1 MLIATKDIKINMRV
15 VSIGD
20 LVLDYYYK
28 NGKLIGVDGGMS
40 SHNIIA
46 NLAKKKISTAV
57 YGVSGNDI
65 QGKIANLSLKKLN
78 VDVSKVLIKDNIK
91 TRCFHVSYDEE
102 GFISKKRCPKC
113 NEKKWYEESQID
125 TEYISN
131 NIQNDDILVFDNLND
146 KNIEI
151 IKNVSNKKIID
162 IGQYFEFEN
171 LSKEDIINKLNND
184 FEIINFNERV
194 SNYLL
199 DKLNLKNNIELYN
212 LLKAKLVTITRGENG
227 AIFIYNSKEYKFN
240 LKDNGNVIDSS
251 GAGDAFLSSL
261 IFDYIKNN
269 YEFNEELFPKWYEK
283 SIKLTSKVVSNF
295 GARGHLNSLYK
306 IKKIDKVCTCEN
318 FEYNERRKIKRCN
331 ININNLESRVINA
344 INSNA
349 YDKLLDINFDNS
361 KSYLFIGTGGSF
373 AGASF
378 ASTVINELYGAST
391 YSLYPRDALYRNN
404 ISIDKAFLFS
414 YSGTTNDLIQSVKDF
429 NKNDVYVITKGQ
441 TQNIVT
447 KTGIL
452 KNNIITYRTSTNK
465 GKERGFLSFEGA
477 LAPAALFMKL
487 YLQKTNSDI
496 DINNFIKDSMSYWSN
511 KVQKEIDKN
520 FIESAI
526 NHNKII
532 NVFRGDY
539 SNCASYDLES
549 KLIESGI
556 FNCIIHEKKNFSH
569 GRFINFENMN
579 NKCVI
584 YFKQKTTSKYEEELL
599 NYLGNKIAI
608 FESKYDGLLA
618 EFDLL
623 ISSQFIIYQ
632 IGKLLDIDVSKP
644 NYTDNAMK
652 IYFYKGQL

>member
-1 MLIATKDIKINMRV
+1 MRV

-404 ISIDKAFLFS
+404 INIDKAFLFS

-487 YLQKTNSDI
+487 YLQKINSDI

-608 FESKYDGLLA
+608 FESRYDGLLA

-623 ISSQFIIYQ
+623 IASQFIIYQ

>member
-1 MLIATKDIKINMRV
+1 MRV

-125 TEYISN
+125 TEYITN

-251 GAGDAFLSSL
+251 GAGDAFLSSI

-404 ISIDKAFLFS
+404 INIDKAFLFS

-429 NKNDVYVITKGQ
+429 DKNNVYVITKGQ
-441 TQNIVT
+441 TQNIAT
-447 KTGIL
+447 KTGIV
-452 KNNIITYRTSTNK
+452 KNNIITYRTSSNK

-556 FNCIIHEKKNFSH
+556 FNSIIHEKKNFSH
-569 GRFINFENMN
+569 GRFINFENMK

-623 ISSQFIIYQ
+623 IASQFIIYQ

>member
-1 MLIATKDIKINMRV
+1 MRV

-125 TEYISN
+125 IEYITK

-151 IKNVSNKKIID
+151 IKNVCNKKIID

-194 SNYLL
+194 SSYLL

-251 GAGDAFLSSL
+251 GAGDAFLSSI
-261 IFDYIKNN
+261 IFDYIKNS
-269 YEFNEELFPKWYEK
+269 YKFNEELFPKWYEK

-404 ISIDKAFLFS
+404 INIDKAFLFS

-452 KNNIITYRTSTNK
+452 KNNIITYRTSANK

-556 FNCIIHEKKNFSH
+556 FNSIIHEKKNFSH

-599 NYLGNKIAI
+599 DYLGNKIAI
-608 FESKYDGLLA
+608 FESRYDGLLA

-623 ISSQFIIYQ
+623 IASQFIIYQ

-644 NYTDNAMK
+644 NYTDNSMK

>member
-1 MLIATKDIKINMRV
+1 MRV

-125 TEYISN
+125 IEYITK

-171 LSKEDIINKLNND
+171 LSKEDIINKLNNG

-240 LKDNGNVIDSS
+240 LKDNDNVIDSS
-251 GAGDAFLSSL
+251 GAGDAFISSI
-261 IFDYIKNN
+261 IFDYIKNS

-361 KSYLFIGTGGSF
+361 KNYLFIGTGGSF

-378 ASTVINELYGAST
+378 ASTVINDLFGAST
-391 YSLYPRDALYRNN
+391 YSLYPGDAFYRNN
-404 ISIDKAFLFS
+404 TNIDKAFLFS
-414 YSGTTNDLIQSVKDF
+414 YSGTTNDIIQSVKDF
-429 NKNDVYVITKGQ
+429 DKNNVYVITKGQ
-441 TQNIVT
+441 IQNIVT
-447 KTGIL
+447 KAGIL

-487 YLQKTNSDI
+487 YLQKINSDI

-556 FNCIIHEKKNFSH
+556 FNSIIHEKKNFSH

-599 NYLGNKIAI
+599 DYLGNKIAI

-623 ISSQFIIYQ
+623 IASQFIIYQ

>member
-1 MLIATKDIKINMRV
+1 MRV

-125 TEYISN
+125 IEYITK

-171 LSKEDIINKLNND
+171 LSKEDIINKLNNR

-251 GAGDAFLSSL
+251 GAGDAFISSI

-295 GARGHLNSLYK
+295 GAIGHLNSLYK

-404 ISIDKAFLFS
+404 INIDKAFLFS

-452 KNNIITYRTSTNK
+452 KNNIITYRTSANK

-556 FNCIIHEKKNFSH
+556 FNSIIHEKKNFSH
-569 GRFINFENMN
+569 GRFINFENMKN
-579 NKCVI
+579 NCVI

-623 ISSQFIIYQ
+623 IASQFIIYQ

-644 NYTDNAMK
+644 NYTDNAIK

>member
-1 MLIATKDIKINMRV
+1 MRV

-125 TEYISN
+125 IEYITK

-171 LSKEDIINKLNND
+171 LSKEDIINKLNNG

-251 GAGDAFLSSL
+251 GAGDAFLSSI

-391 YSLYPRDALYRNN
+391 YSLYPRDAFYRNN
-404 ISIDKAFLFS
+404 ANIDKAFLFS
-414 YSGTTNDLIQSVKDF
+414 YSGTTNDIIQSVKDF
-429 NKNDVYVITKGQ
+429 DKNNVYVITKGQ

-452 KNNIITYRTSTNK
+452 KNNIITYRTSANK

-496 DINNFIKDSMSYWSN
+496 DINNFIKDSMCYWSN

-520 FIESAI
+520 FIESTI

-599 NYLGNKIAI
+599 NYLGNKMAI
-608 FESKYDGLLA
+608 FESKYVGLLA

-623 ISSQFIIYQ
+623 IASQFIIYQ

>member
-1 MLIATKDIKINMRV
+1 MRV

-125 TEYISN
+125 IEYITK

-171 LSKEDIINKLNND
+171 LSKEDIINKLNNG

-240 LKDNGNVIDSS
+240 LKDNDNVIDSS
-251 GAGDAFLSSL
+251 GAGDAFISSI
-261 IFDYIKNN
+261 IFDYIKNS

-361 KSYLFIGTGGSF
+361 KNYLFIGTGGSF

-378 ASTVINELYGAST
+378 ASTVINDLFGAST
-391 YSLYPRDALYRNN
+391 YSLYPRDAFYRNN
-404 ISIDKAFLFS
+404 TNIDKAFLFS
-414 YSGTTNDLIQSVKDF
+414 YSGTTNDIIQSVKDF
-429 NKNDVYVITKGQ
+429 DKNNVYVITKGQ

-487 YLQKTNSDI
+487 YLQKINSDI

-556 FNCIIHEKKNFSH
+556 FNSIIHEKKNFSH

-584 YFKQKTTSKYEEELL
+584 YFKRKTTSKYEEELL
-599 NYLGNKIAI
+599 DYLGNKIAI
-608 FESKYDGLLA
+608 FESRYDGLLA

-623 ISSQFIIYQ
+623 IASQFIIYQ

>member
-1 MLIATKDIKINMRV
+1 MRV

-57 YGVSGNDI
+57 YGVFGNDI

-125 TEYISN
+125 IEYITK

-171 LSKEDIINKLNND
+171 LSKEDIINKLNNG

-212 LLKAKLVTITRGENG
+212 LLKAKLVTITRGEIG

-251 GAGDAFLSSL
+251 GAGDAFLSSI

-404 ISIDKAFLFS
+404 INIDKAFLFS

-487 YLQKTNSDI
+487 YLQKINSDI

-599 NYLGNKIAI
+599 NYLGNKIVI
-608 FESKYDGLLA
+608 FESRYDGLLA

-652 IYFYKGQL
+652 IYFYKEQL

>member
-1 MLIATKDIKINMRV
+1 MRV

-28 NGKLIGVDGGMS
+28 NGNLIGVDGGMS

-78 VDVSKVLIKDNIK
+78 VDVSKVLIQDNIK

-125 TEYISN
+125 TEYITK

-171 LSKEDIINKLNND
+171 LSKEDIINKLNNG

-240 LKDNGNVIDSS
+240 LKDNDNVIDSS
-251 GAGDAFLSSL
+251 GAGDAFISSI
-261 IFDYIKNN
+261 IFDYIKNS

-378 ASTVINELYGAST
+378 ASTVINDLFGAST
-391 YSLYPRDALYRNN
+391 YSLYPRDAFYRNN
-404 ISIDKAFLFS
+404 TNIDKAFLFS
-414 YSGTTNDLIQSVKDF
+414 YSGTTNDIIQSVKDF
-429 NKNDVYVITKGQ
+429 DKNNVYVITKGQ

-447 KTGIL
+447 KTGIM
-452 KNNIITYRTSTNK
+452 KNNIITYRTSANK

-496 DINNFIKDSMSYWSN
+496 NINNFIKDSMSYWSSQ
-511 KVQKEIDKN
+511 VQKEIDKK

-556 FNCIIHEKKNFSH
+556 FNSIIHEKKNFSH

-623 ISSQFIIYQ
+623 IASQFIIYQ

>member
-1 MLIATKDIKINMRV
+1 MRV

-125 TEYISN
+125 TEYITK

-251 GAGDAFLSSL
+251 GAGDAFLSSI

-344 INSNA
+344 INSSA

-404 ISIDKAFLFS
+404 INIDKAFLFS

-429 NKNDVYVITKGQ
+429 DKNNVYVITKGQ
-441 TQNIVT
+441 IQNIVT
-447 KTGIL
+447 KTGIM
-452 KNNIITYRTSTNK
+452 KNNIITYRTSANK

-556 FNCIIHEKKNFSH
+556 FNSIIHEKKNFSH

-623 ISSQFIIYQ
+623 IASQFIIYQ

>member
-1 MLIATKDIKINMRV
+1 MRV

-28 NGKLIGVDGGMS
+28 NGKLIGVNGGMS

-46 NLAKKKISTAV
+46 NLAKRKIPTAV
-57 YGVSGNDI
+57 YGISGNDI

-102 GFISKKRCPKC
+102 DFISKKRCPKC

-125 TEYISN
+125 TEYITN

-240 LKDNGNVIDSS
+240 LKDNGNIIDSS
-251 GAGDAFLSSL
+251 GAGDAFLSSI
-261 IFDYIKNN
+261 IFDYIKNS

-344 INSNA
+344 INFNA

-391 YSLYPRDALYRNN
+391 YSLYPRDAFYRNN
-404 ISIDKAFLFS
+404 TNIDKAFLFS
-414 YSGTTNDLIQSVKDF
+414 YSGTTNDIIQSVKDF
-429 NKNDVYVITKGQ
+429 DKNNVYVITKGQ

-447 KTGIL
+447 KTGIM
-452 KNNIITYRTSTNK
+452 KNNIITYRTSANK

-487 YLQKTNSDI
+487 YLQKTNSDT

-556 FNCIIHEKKNFSH
+556 FNSIIHEKKNFSH

-599 NYLGNKIAI
+599 DYLGNKIAI

-623 ISSQFIIYQ
+623 IASQFIIYQ

>member
-1 MLIATKDIKINMRV
+1 MRV

-20 LVLDYYYK
+20 LALDYYYK

-78 VDVSKVLIKDNIK
+78 VEVSKVLIKDNIK

-125 TEYISN
+125 TEYITN

-151 IKNVSNKKIID
+151 IKKVSNKKIID

-171 LSKEDIINKLNND
+171 LSKEDIINKLNNG

-199 DKLNLKNNIELYN
+199 DRLNLKNNIELYN
-212 LLKAKLVTITRGENG
+212 LLKSKLVTITRGENG

-251 GAGDAFLSSL
+251 GAGDAFISSI
-261 IFDYIKNN
+261 IFDYIKNS

-283 SIKLTSKVVSNF
+283 SIKLTSKVVSNL

-373 AGASF
+373 AGTSF

-404 ISIDKAFLFS
+404 INIDKAFLFS

-496 DINNFIKDSMSYWSN
+496 NINNFIKNSMSYWSS
-511 KVQKEIDKN
+511 KVQKEIDKK

-599 NYLGNKIAI
+599 NYLENKIAI

-623 ISSQFIIYQ
+623 IASQFIIYQ

-652 IYFYKGQL
+652 IYFYKG

>member
-1 MLIATKDIKINMRV
+1 MRV

-78 VDVSKVLIKDNIK
+78 VDASKVLIKDNIK

-251 GAGDAFLSSL
+251 GAGDSFLSSI

-404 ISIDKAFLFS
+404 INIDKAFLFS

-487 YLQKTNSDI
+487 YLQKINSDI

-556 FNCIIHEKKNFSH
+556 FNSIIHEKKNFSH

-584 YFKQKTTSKYEEELL
+584 YFKQKTTSKYEEKLL
-599 NYLGNKIAI
+599 DYLGNKIAI
-608 FESKYDGLLA
+608 FESRYDGLLA

-623 ISSQFIIYQ
+623 IASQFIIYQ

>member
-1 MLIATKDIKINMRV
+1 MRV

-125 TEYISN
+125 IEYITK

-171 LSKEDIINKLNND
+171 LSKEDIINKLNNG

-240 LKDNGNVIDSS
+240 LKDNDNVIDSS
-251 GAGDAFLSSL
+251 GAGDAFISSI
-261 IFDYIKNN
+261 IFDYIKNS

-361 KSYLFIGTGGSF
+361 KNYLFIGTGGSF

-378 ASTVINELYGAST
+378 ASTVINDLFGAST
-391 YSLYPRDALYRNN
+391 YSLYPRDAFYRNN
-404 ISIDKAFLFS
+404 TNIDKAFLFS
-414 YSGTTNDLIQSVKDF
+414 YSGTTNDIIQSVKDF
-429 NKNDVYVITKGQ
+429 DKNNVYVITKGQ

-447 KTGIL
+447 KTGIM
-452 KNNIITYRTSTNK
+452 KNNIITYRTSANK

-487 YLQKTNSDI
+487 YLQKTNSDT
-496 DINNFIKDSMSYWSN
+496 DINNFIKDSMSYWSSQ
-511 KVQKEIDKN
+511 VQKEIDKK

-556 FNCIIHEKKNFSH
+556 FNSIIHEKKNFSH

-623 ISSQFIIYQ
+623 IASQFIIYQ

>member
-1 MLIATKDIKINMRV
+1 MRV

-46 NLAKKKISTAV
+46 NLAKKKISTAI

-125 TEYISN
+125 IEYITK

-251 GAGDAFLSSL
+251 GAGDAFLSSI

-404 ISIDKAFLFS
+404 INIDKAFLFS

-487 YLQKTNSDI
+487 YLQKINSDI

-556 FNCIIHEKKNFSH
+556 FNSIIHEKKNFSH

-584 YFKQKTTSKYEEELL
+584 YFKQKTTSKYEEKLL
-599 NYLGNKIAI
+599 DYLGNKIAI
-608 FESKYDGLLA
+608 FESRYDGLLA

-623 ISSQFIIYQ
+623 IASQFIIYQ

>member
-1 MLIATKDIKINMRV
+1 MRV

-78 VDVSKVLIKDNIK
+78 VDVSKVLIKNNIK

-113 NEKKWYEESQID
+113 NEKKWYEESQTDI
-125 TEYISN
+125 EYITK

-151 IKNVSNKKIID
+151 IKNVCNKKIID

-171 LSKEDIINKLNND
+171 LSKEDIINKLNNR

-199 DKLNLKNNIELYN
+199 DKLNLKNNIELYK

-240 LKDNGNVIDSS
+240 LKDNGNIIDSS
-251 GAGDAFLSSL
+251 GAGDAFLSSI
-261 IFDYIKNN
+261 IFDYIKNS

-349 YDKLLDINFDNS
+349 YDKLLDINFNNS

-404 ISIDKAFLFS
+404 INIDKAFLFS

-429 NKNDVYVITKGQ
+429 DKNNVYVITKGQ

-452 KNNIITYRTSTNK
+452 KNNIITYRTSANK

-496 DINNFIKDSMSYWSN
+496 DINNFIKDSISYWSN
-511 KVQKEIDKN
+511 KVQKEIDKK

-599 NYLGNKIAI
+599 DYLGNKIAI
-608 FESKYDGLLA
+608 FESRYDGLLA

-623 ISSQFIIYQ
+623 IASQFIIYQ

>member
-1 MLIATKDIKINMRV
+1 MRV

-125 TEYISN
+125 IEYITK

-171 LSKEDIINKLNND
+171 LSKEDIINKLNNG

-251 GAGDAFLSSL
+251 GAGDAFLSSI
-261 IFDYIKNN
+261 IFDYIKNS

-283 SIKLTSKVVSNF
+283 SIKLTSKVVSNL

-404 ISIDKAFLFS
+404 INIDKAFLFS

-429 NKNDVYVITKGQ
+429 DKNNVYVITKGQ

-452 KNNIITYRTSTNK
+452 KNNIITYRTSANK

-487 YLQKTNSDI
+487 YLQKTNSDIDI

-556 FNCIIHEKKNFSH
+556 FNSIIHEKKNFSH

-623 ISSQFIIYQ
+623 IASQFIIYQ

>member
-1 MLIATKDIKINMRV
+1 MRV

-28 NGKLIGVDGGMS
+28 NKNLIGVDGGMS

-46 NLAKKKISTAV
+46 NLAKRKISTAV

-102 GFISKKRCPKC
+102 GFISKKRCTKC

-125 TEYISN
+125 VDYITK

-171 LSKEDIINKLNND
+171 LSKEDIINKLNYD
-184 FEIINFNERV
+184 FEIINFNERA

-199 DKLNLKNNIELYN
+199 DKLNLKNNVELYN

-240 LKDNGNVIDSS
+240 LKVNGNVIDSS
-251 GAGDAFLSSL
+251 GAGDAFLSSI

-344 INSNA
+344 INSCA
-349 YDKLLDINFDNS
+349 YDKLLDINFDKS

-378 ASTVINELYGAST
+378 ASTVINKLYGAST
-391 YSLYPRDALYRNN
+391 YSLYPRDAFYRNN
-404 ISIDKAFLFS
+404 ANIDKAFLFS
-414 YSGTTNDLIQSVKDF
+414 YSGTTNDIIQSVKDF
-429 NKNDVYVITKGQ
+429 DKNDVYVITKGQ
-441 TQNIVT
+441 VQNIVT
-447 KTGIL
+447 KTSIV
-452 KNNIITYRTSTNK
+452 KNNIITYRTSANK

-496 DINNFIKDSMSYWSN
+496 NININNFIKDSMSYWNN
-511 KVQKEIDKN
+511 KVQKEIDKK

-569 GRFINFENMN
+569 GRFINYENMN

-608 FESKYDGLLA
+608 FESKYDGLLS

-623 ISSQFIIYQ
+623 IASQFIIYQ

>member
-1 MLIATKDIKINMRV
+1 MRV

-28 NGKLIGVDGGMS
+28 NENLIGVNGGMS
-40 SHNIIA
+40 CHNIIA
-46 NLAKKKISTAV
+46 NLAKRKISTAV

-113 NEKKWYEESQID
+113 NEKRWYEKSQID
-125 TEYISN
+125 VDYITN

-199 DKLNLKNNIELYN
+199 DKLNLKNNVGLYN

-240 LKDNGNVIDSS
+240 LKVNGNVIDSS
-251 GAGDAFLSSL
+251 GAGDAFLSSI

-344 INSNA
+344 INSSA
-349 YDKLLDINFDNS
+349 YDKLLDINFDKS

-378 ASTVINELYGAST
+378 ASTVINKLYGAST
-391 YSLYPRDALYRNN
+391 YSLYPRDAFYRNN
-404 ISIDKAFLFS
+404 ANIDKAFLFS
-414 YSGTTNDLIQSVKDF
+414 YSGTTNDIIQSVKDF
-429 NKNDVYVITKGQ
+429 DKNNVYVITKGQ

-447 KTGIL
+447 KTGIV
-452 KNNIITYRTSTNK
+452 KNNIITYRTSANK

-496 DINNFIKDSMSYWSN
+496 NINNFIKDSMSYWSSQ
-511 KVQKEIDKN
+511 VQKEIDKK

-539 SNCASYDLES
+539 SNYASYDLES

-569 GRFINFENMN
+569 GRFINYENMN
-579 NKCVI
+579 NKCAI
-584 YFKQKTTSKYEEELL
+584 YFKQMTTSKYEEELL

-623 ISSQFIIYQ
+623 IASQFIIYQ

>member
-1 MLIATKDIKINMRV
+1 MRV

-125 TEYISN
+125 TEYITN

-251 GAGDAFLSSL
+251 GAGDAFLSSI

-404 ISIDKAFLFS
+404 INIDKAFLFS

-429 NKNDVYVITKGQ
+429 DKNNVYVITKGQ
-441 TQNIVT
+441 IQNIVT
-447 KTGIL
+447 KTGIM
-452 KNNIITYRTSTNK
+452 KNNIITYRTSANK

-556 FNCIIHEKKNFSH
+556 FNSIIHEKKNFSH

-623 ISSQFIIYQ
+623 IASQFIIYQ

>member
-1 MLIATKDIKINMRV
+1 MRV

-125 TEYISN
+125 IEYITK

-151 IKNVSNKKIID
+151 IKNVCNKKIID

-171 LSKEDIINKLNND
+171 LSKEDIINKLNNG

-227 AIFIYNSKEYKFN
+227 AIFIYNSKEYIFN

-251 GAGDAFLSSL
+251 GAGDAFLSSI
-261 IFDYIKNN
+261 IFDYIKNS

-361 KSYLFIGTGGSF
+361 KNYLFIGTGGSF

-378 ASTVINELYGAST
+378 ASTVINDLFGAST
-391 YSLYPRDALYRNN
+391 YSLYPRDAFYRNN
-404 ISIDKAFLFS
+404 TNIDKAFLFS
-414 YSGTTNDLIQSVKDF
+414 YSGTTNDIIQSVKDF
-429 NKNDVYVITKGQ
+429 DKNNVYVITKGQ

-487 YLQKTNSDI
+487 YLQKINSDI

-556 FNCIIHEKKNFSH
+556 FNSIIHEKKNFSH

-584 YFKQKTTSKYEEELL
+584 YFKRKTTSKYEEELL
-599 NYLGNKIAI
+599 DYLGNKIAI
-608 FESKYDGLLA
+608 FESRYDGLLA

-623 ISSQFIIYQ
+623 IASQFIIYQ

>member
-1 MLIATKDIKINMRV
+1 MRV

-125 TEYISN
+125 IEYITK

-171 LSKEDIINKLNND
+171 LSKEDIINKLNNG

-240 LKDNGNVIDSS
+240 LKDNDNVIDSS
-251 GAGDAFLSSL
+251 GAGDAFISSI
-261 IFDYIKNN
+261 IFDYIKNS

-283 SIKLTSKVVSNF
+283 SIKLTSMVVSNF

-404 ISIDKAFLFS
+404 INIDKAFLFS
-414 YSGTTNDLIQSVKDF
+414 YSGTTNDLIQSVRDF

-556 FNCIIHEKKNFSH
+556 FNSIIHEKKNFSH

-599 NYLGNKIAI
+599 DYLGNKIAI
-608 FESKYDGLLA
+608 FESRYDGLLA

-623 ISSQFIIYQ
+623 IASQFIIYQ

>member
-1 MLIATKDIKINMRV
+1 MRV

-125 TEYISN
+125 IEYITK

-171 LSKEDIINKLNND
+171 LSKEDIINKLNNG

-251 GAGDAFLSSL
+251 GAGDAFLSSI

-404 ISIDKAFLFS
+404 INIDKAFLFS

-429 NKNDVYVITKGQ
+429 DKNNVYVITKGQ

-447 KTGIL
+447 KTGIM
-452 KNNIITYRTSTNK
+452 KNNIITYRTSANK

-496 DINNFIKDSMSYWSN
+496 DINNFIKDSMCYWSN

-520 FIESAI
+520 FIESTI

-569 GRFINFENMN
+569 GRFINFENMK

-599 NYLGNKIAI
+599 DYLGNKIAI
-608 FESKYDGLLA
+608 FESRYDGLLA

-623 ISSQFIIYQ
+623 IASQFIIYQ

>member
-1 MLIATKDIKINMRV
+1 MRV

-404 ISIDKAFLFS
+404 INIDKAFLFS

-487 YLQKTNSDI
+487 YLQKINSDI